1 MCMCVCMRDASKVS
15 EKGSV
20 NVFSPR
26 AKMSSQVSQDRGRK
40 QAIVS
45 LTVLQV
51 KFILSQM

>member
-1 MCMCVCMRDASKVS
+1 MCMCVCMRDTSKVS

-26 AKMSSQVSQDRGRK
+26 AKMSSQVSRDDGRE

-45 LTVLQV
+45 
-51 KFILSQM
+51 

>member
-1 MCMCVCMRDASKVS
+1 MCMCVCMRDTSKVS

-26 AKMSSQVSQDRGRK
+26 AKMSSQVSQDSGWE

-45 LTVLQV
+45 
-51 KFILSQM
+51 